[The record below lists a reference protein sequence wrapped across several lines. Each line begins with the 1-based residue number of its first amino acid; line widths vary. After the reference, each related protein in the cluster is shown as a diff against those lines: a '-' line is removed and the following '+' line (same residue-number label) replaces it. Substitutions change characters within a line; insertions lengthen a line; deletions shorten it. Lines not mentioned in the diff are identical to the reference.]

1 MAYAKAFAKPISPM
15 YAEKLLGGDFTV
27 VPAHDQAQVEAYRM
41 MTQRRLKTYWFHKDN
56 VPPHTFDIDSL
67 SANTGN
73 LQLTSSADVEVIS
86 LCSDDE
92 DEAAPTQSSVP
103 AGRYSKLKTVLG
115 SPSRKPVRAWP
126 LKWACEMDK
135 GFRAMNQANGKVAKR
150 FTEAFVGTNHARVES
165 NGLTL
170 ENLNDILKIVTNK
183 RSKSMSTTEAIE
195 KLGQAGVKVDW
206 VYVADREAN
215 DPKCQL
221 ENFVRKLTS
230 LQLEI
235 QTTDTQTLPEP
246 NSTNRKKAAKIPAI
260 HTIQFNYEKEWE
272 DAKVWQL
279 IIFDPAVDT
288 EPMRPKVIVVDY
300 TDVAGNVV
308 EMHRFNRLP
317 LHLYEAAPT
326 HLRTGQ
332 VASDDASTLSV
343 GTSSL
348 IDALFKNWKPV
359 NFDAPFEMEYVLP
372 GYSLD
377 PIKMIEWANGING
390 PDDLKKAEW
399 FPATPVRDHL
409 IPALGPLEALRI
421 LLKFYPLADK
431 GEPEAPEEDGDAP
444 PDAPPDAGTSP
455 ATETKAEKNV
465 RIATE
470 YLTMKYGGRPTVIA
484 MVRAAA
490 QEKDAEKDAERRKS
504 KNKFPY
510 PVAIL
515 VDWITDVD
523 EILRKHEN
531 GRVPA
536 VGADDGKKS
545 KTRTKRPT
553 FTHKS
558 FEALFGRRWAWL
570 ASCKEAA
577 DIIRDQQARLDGL
590 ARTKFDA
597 FLGNMT
603 RKVGIQTFMKLA
615 ENIGDDSEE
624 EEEEEED
631 TIGEKVD
638 LTEVPE
644 RFPIPEVDT
653 AFILDFSR
661 DRCAKQETKGGKPKG
676 LGAFLKAE
684 DQDSWGKGTNGST
697 SRETALKI
705 LNGIP
710 SRRSTHKRNGGYKC
724 EFSDPQLLADY
735 QRTDAEDTSLTRE
748 IFSRELIQNQTDSG
762 SAAGRTASF
771 FCVVQRYKTR
781 GCPKSGCAGVPVLK
795 SVESPL
801 GIATLPPIRLV
812 MVVYVSDVQLIVS
825 PSRSPAD
832 AVRTPPLASHHHHQ
846 PIWLVF
852 TPKPSIHARS
862 QPVAVDTLNESGET
876 DFRSCRYAHLDTNA
890 STRSPTLLGAAILPR
905 AKGSPGL
912 RAFPR
917 APTRSRLNVPRL
929 VPAHS
934 CGLTRLPVLALPRC
948 RSSASHA
955 ASSLRRRLDL
965 RHRLVNGG
973 FFIQFAPP
981 AATHACPAPLERNES
996 KSPLPSVSG
1005 PAPAPAPAFST
1016 EALQSARRSRGVNT
1030 HPALPDRFA
1039 FPVNASAEETTCM
1052 GINTHP
1058 ALLDRFAFPANA
1070 SAEETTAQYLLRCL
1084 PDPRQLA
1091 ARLHLR
1097 HGDYQRHCP
1106 RLASWGAE
1114 CMGVNTHC
1122 GSSPRACTPR
1132 AEHAE
1137 HHLGAAPLR
1146 RVYVLTNTW
1155 GWFVD
1160 SVRVELL
1167 KDGWTEV
1174 WGSGTLCSTRRRRSV
1189 IGRLASSRTPSCKRS
1204 EKRDEAFVPQLDFE
1218 PVHFRPFSGV
1228 EHLVISIP
1236 PLEPLATADV
1246 TILVQAVVIIDI
1258 VWLLLEHSA
1267 MAPSSGGIVKLW
1279 TPQLHLYELDA
1290 AVLNE
1295 EAFANIFAIF
1305 NFQTHTRSGVQFLSD
1320 WLVYCLGGELVDWM
1334 PGDAIQRSRKLFLD
1348 VITIRVQNF
1357 GSQEGD
1363 ALALAMLLKAQMQNF
1378 RSYGQI
1384 PADFCWID
1392 DLEQRETWDGD
1403 SDAGERDSD
1412 WEECSEDEEEDD
1424 LMDEDFP
1431 DPEYVAQDSLPHPS
1445 TSSDEPPDL
1454 VSFVQNPA
1462 KPAISVLPKKPRQAP
1477 SEDNQDELPGRWAAH
1492 IKIFFFTSEEELEGR
1507 MEESE
1512 LEPQSAVDVV
1522 DDLVCMRLLPESHWR
1537 CHPFQ
1542 AALET
1547 SGLLNMMHY
1556 ICCPGN
1562 LIETSHPD
1570 VEESFRWHDWKV
1582 SYAELYCRWVK
1593 ATLTQE
1599 EYDRTVSVPDPNYKF
1614 SIAEGE
1620 ELLTFMKSPPLELKS
1635 PSGKGKGKRRKQ
1647 KQKSK
1652 TVQALA
1658 KTASQGAGQHAK
1670 KMVLGNDGHAPPQ
1683 QKRSEAHH
1691 NSCPHCADLPMEQQ
1705 CIRIIYVKPRDCS
1718 KILGAAL
1725 TCAPVGDRLKP
1736 KPPAKRKKG
1745 GKGTQKHRPKVVYQR
1760 CRKDI
1765 VRFVWQHDGVDEM
1778 VGGVRFKALSKKTLA
1793 R

>member
-15 YAEKLLGGDFTV
+15 YAEKLLRGDFTV

-41 MTQRRLKTYWFHKDN
+41 MNQRRLKTYWFHKDN

-73 LQLTSSADVEVIS
+73 LQLTSSADVEVTS

-103 AGRYSKLKTVLG
+103 AGRYSKLKTMLG
-115 SPSRKPVRAWP
+115 SPSCKPVRAWP
-126 LKWACEMDK
+126 LKWACQMDK

-221 ENFVRKLTS
+221 ENFTS

-235 QTTDTQTLPEP
+235 QTADTQTLPEP
-246 NSTNRKKAAKIPAI
+246 NSTNCKKAAKIPAI

-300 TDVAGNVV
+300 TDVAGNIV
-308 EMHRFNRLP
+308 EMHHFNRLL
-317 LHLYEAAPT
+317 LHLCEAAPT
-326 HLRTGQ
+326 HLCTGQ

-399 FPATPVRDHL
+399 FLATP
-409 IPALGPLEALRI
+409 
-421 LLKFYPLADK
+421 FYPLADK

-444 PDAPPDAGTSP
+444 PDAVWWSSHSHSNGP
-455 ATETKAEKNV
+455 
-465 RIATE
+465 
-470 YLTMKYGGRPTVIA
+470 
-484 MVRAAA
+484 AAA

-504 KNKFPY
+504 KNKFPH

-531 GRVPA
+531 GWVPA
-536 VGADDGKKS
+536 VAADDGKKS
-545 KTRTKRPT
+545 KTRTKRPM

-597 FLGNMT
+597 FMGNMT
-603 RKVGIQTFMKLA
+603 CKVGIQTFMKLA

-631 TIGEKVD
+631 TTGEK
-638 LTEVPE
+638 
-644 RFPIPEVDT
+644 
-653 AFILDFSR
+653 
-661 DRCAKQETKGGKPKG
+661 GGEKNS
-676 LGAFLKAE
+676 
-684 DQDSWGKGTNGST
+684 DSD
-697 SRETALKI
+697 
-705 LNGIP
+705 
-710 SRRSTHKRNGGYKC
+710 
-724 EFSDPQLLADY
+724 SDY
-735 QRTDAEDTSLTRE
+735 
-748 IFSRELIQNQTDSG
+748 
-762 SAAGRTASF
+762 
-771 FCVVQRYKTR
+771 
-781 GCPKSGCAGVPVLK
+781 
-795 SVESPL
+795 PL

-812 MVVYVSDVQLIVS
+812 MVVVYISDVQLIASVS
-825 PSRSPAD
+825 PAIVKCVASNAAPSRCPAD

-846 PIWLVF
+846 PVWLVF
-852 TPKPSIHARS
+852 TPKPSIHAQS
-862 QPVAVDTLNESGET
+862 QPVVVDTLNESGET
-876 DFRSCRYAHLDTNA
+876 DFRSCQYAHLDTNA
-890 STRSPTLLGAAILPR
+890 STRSPTLLGAASLPR

-917 APTRSRLNVPRL
+917 MPTRSRLNAPRL

-934 CGLTRLPVLALPRC
+934 RGLTRLPRPTLPPLFDAASTFATA
-948 RSSASHA
+948 SSMAGFS
-955 ASSLRRRLDL
+955 SSLRCP
-965 RHRLVNGG
+965 
-973 FFIQFAPP
+973 PP
-981 AATHACPAPLERNES
+981 AATHARPAPLERNES
-996 KSPLPSVSG
+996 KSLLPSVSS
-1005 PAPAPAPAFST
+1005 PAPTPAFST
-1016 EALQSARRSRGVNT
+1016 EVLQSACRSRMHAHTAHTPNRGRVHAHRPSLRLNPNTTPPIEGVFALIT
-1030 HPALPDRFA
+1030 HPWLMHEPTLSHTHLHLRLPAPLPAPHIVGRGVHGRQHAPRAADCFA
-1039 FPVNASAEETTCM
+1039 F
-1052 GINTHP
+1052 
-1058 ALLDRFAFPANA
+1058 LANA
-1070 SAEETTAQYLLRCL
+1070 SAEETTAHYLLHCL
-1084 PDPRQLA
+1084 PDLRQLA
-1091 ARLHLR
+1091 VHLH
-1097 HGDYQRHCP
+1097 
-1106 RLASWGAE
+1106 AI
-1114 CMGVNTHC
+1114 
-1122 GSSPRACTPR
+1122 
-1132 AEHAE
+1132 HAE

-1167 KDGWTEV
+1167 KDGWMEV
-1174 WGSGTLCSTRRRRSV
+1174 WGSGTLCSTRRQRSV

-1204 EKRDEAFVPQLDFE
+1204 EYRDEAFVLQLDFE
-1218 PVHFRPFSGV
+1218 PVHFCPFSGV
-1228 EHLVISIP
+1228 KHLVISIP
-1236 PLEPLATADV
+1236 PLEPLATADI
-1246 TILVQAVVIIDI
+1246 TILVQAVIIIDI

-1305 NFQTHTRSGVQFLSD
+1305 NFQTHTRSGGLDLLALLNPIFSEPRWVQFLSD

-1334 PGDAIQRSRKLFLD
+1334 PGDAIQQSRKLFLD

-1363 ALALAMLLKAQMQNF
+1363 ALVLAMLLKAQMQNF

-1424 LMDEDFP
+1424 LRDEDFP
-1431 DPEYVAQDSLPHPS
+1431 DPEYVAQDFLPHPS
-1445 TSSDEPPDL
+1445 TSSEEPPDL

-1477 SEDNQDELPGRWAAH
+1477 SEDNQDELPGCWVAH
-1492 IKIFFFTSEEELEGR
+1492 IKIFFFTSEEE
-1507 MEESE
+1507 
-1512 LEPQSAVDVV
+1512 
-1522 DDLVCMRLLPESHWR
+1522 
-1537 CHPFQ
+1537 
-1542 AALET
+1542 
-1547 SGLLNMMHY
+1547 
-1556 ICCPGN
+1556 
-1562 LIETSHPD
+1562 
-1570 VEESFRWHDWKV
+1570 
-1582 SYAELYCRWVK
+1582 
-1593 ATLTQE
+1593 
-1599 EYDRTVSVPDPNYKF
+1599 
-1614 SIAEGE
+1614 
-1620 ELLTFMKSPPLELKS
+1620 
-1635 PSGKGKGKRRKQ
+1635 
-1647 KQKSK
+1647 
-1652 TVQALA
+1652 
-1658 KTASQGAGQHAK
+1658 
-1670 KMVLGNDGHAPPQ
+1670 
-1683 QKRSEAHH
+1683 
-1691 NSCPHCADLPMEQQ
+1691 
-1705 CIRIIYVKPRDCS
+1705 
-1718 KILGAAL
+1718 
-1725 TCAPVGDRLKP
+1725 
-1736 KPPAKRKKG
+1736 
-1745 GKGTQKHRPKVVYQR
+1745 
-1760 CRKDI
+1760 
-1765 VRFVWQHDGVDEM
+1765 
-1778 VGGVRFKALSKKTLA
+1778 
-1793 R
+1793 